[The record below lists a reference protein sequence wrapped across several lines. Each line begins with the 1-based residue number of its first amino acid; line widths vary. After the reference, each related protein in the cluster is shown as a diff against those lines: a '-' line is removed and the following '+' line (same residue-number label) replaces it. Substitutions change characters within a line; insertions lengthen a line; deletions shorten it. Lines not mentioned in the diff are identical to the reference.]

1 MKNGQQKV
9 NSLVPG
15 VKQVLQWEPS
25 DWQYDQFLKS
35 GVIFLQD
42 EIDGEM
48 SYEFAHEI
56 IHLTKLEPPIK
67 DGKQLP
73 ISIILDSPGGDVFAG
88 FGIHNMI
95 QAAVLGGAQVNIIG
109 KGLMASMA
117 TVVLQAGSQRLALPH
132 TQFLVHEISQ
142 SIFEVTEK
150 VSETEE
156 RVEESKRLNRIVMG
170 VIAERVGMSVDEL
183 IKISKKK
190 DCWFDAKQALKL
202 GEHGLIDKIVDTL
215 PF

>member
-1 MKNGQQKV
+1 MKNERKV

-15 VKQVLQWEPS
+15 VKQVLQWEAS
-25 DWQYDQFLKS
+25 DWQYDQFLKM

-42 EIDGEM
+42 EIDGEA
-48 SYEFAHEI
+48 SYEFAHEM
-56 IHLTKLEPPIK
+56 IHLTKLEPPK
-67 DGKQLP
+67 KNGELLP

-95 QAAVLGGAQVNIIG
+95 QAAVIGGAKVNIIG

-117 TVVLQAGSQRLALPH
+117 TVVLQAGSRRLALPH

-170 VIAERVGMSVDEL
+170 MIAGRVGMPVDEL

-202 GEHGLIDKIVDTL
+202 GEHGLIDEIVETL